1 LTDFEELAIYD
12 CTLKPALTDSA
23 SKGRINYYTY
33 EQYVDKWD
41 EIEELFSK
49 KAVLKGSFD
58 RFADKK
64 KRGTTTVDEDF
75 LLEIE
80 KWRQTLASSIFKH
93 NNITP
98 RNLNYAVQMTIDRII
113 FLRICED
120 RGIEPYGRL
129 EKLKNSKDIYKK
141 LIGIFKDADDKYNSG
156 LFHFDENEKGYVSER
171 DRMTLKLKIEDAPLQ
186 EMLSSLYFPNPYE
199 FSVIPADILGQ
210 VYERFLGK
218 VIDVVGKNVIIEEKP
233 EVKKSG
239 GVFYTPTYIVDY
251 IVKHTL
257 EQMLGTKTPKQVEK
271 LRILDPACGSGSFL
285 IVAFQRLLDWHLAY
299 YEANG
304 GLAKFKR
311 VLQPTQTGGVRLT
324 TTERKRIL
332 LANIYGVD
340 IDSQAVE
347 VTKLSLLLKVLEGES
362 SESINSQFKL
372 FHERA
377 LPDLGSNIKCGNSLV
392 GSDFYAQANL
402 PELSE

>member
-1 LTDFEELAIYD
+1 MPAPEVIKNLVQRFGEQLDVYRSGRYNETLVRRDFIDPFFKALGWDIDNESGYSEAYRDVMHEDKVTVEGKSKSPDYSFRVGGTRKFFVEAKKPSVSIKNDKEPAFQLRRYGWSGKLPISILTDFEELAIYD
-12 CTLKPALTDSA
+12 CTLKPALTDAA

-33 EQYVDKWD
+33 DQYVDKWD

-80 KWRQTLASSIFKH
+80 KWRQTLASSIFKQ

-129 EKLKNSKDIYKK
+129 EKLKNGKDIYKK
-141 LIGIFKDADDKYNSG
+141 LISIFKDADDKYNSG

-171 DRMTLKLKIEDAPLQ
+171 DRLTLKLKIEDAPLQ
-186 EMLSSLYFPNPYE
+186 EMLSGLYFPNPYE

-218 VIDVVGKNVIIEEKP
+218 VIDVVGENIIIEEKP

-239 GVFYTPTYIVDY
+239 GVFYTPT
-251 IVKHTL
+251 
-257 EQMLGTKTPKQVEK
+257 
-271 LRILDPACGSGSFL
+271 
-285 IVAFQRLLDWHLAY
+285 
-299 YEANG
+299 
-304 GLAKFKR
+304 
-311 VLQPTQTGGVRLT
+311 
-324 TTERKRIL
+324 
-332 LANIYGVD
+332 
-340 IDSQAVE
+340 
-347 VTKLSLLLKVLEGES
+347 
-362 SESINSQFKL
+362 
-372 FHERA
+372 
-377 LPDLGSNIKCGNSLV
+377 
-392 GSDFYAQANL
+392 
-402 PELSE
+402 